1 MRAGGRP
8 NTRSRPR
15 SSRTRVRAT
24 RASYSARGTRSPY
37 MAKQA
42 GEDPLVAAAFD
53 KDRHGELAR
62 AVEQLTPD
70 EAQFFL
76 DKLERALRRRR
87 LQFIG
92 YLVAML
98 AWAAGMLVALAA
110 YGLSADGHFMGWVF
124 LAPFAL
130 VG

>member
-1 MRAGGRP
+1 
-8 NTRSRPR
+8 
-15 SSRTRVRAT
+15 
-24 RASYSARGTRSPY
+24 

-42 GEDPLVAAAFD
+42 NEDPLVAAAFD
-53 KDRHGELAR
+53 KDRHADLAR

-87 LQFIG
+87 LQLIG

-98 AWAAGMLVALAA
+98 VWAVGMVAAFTA
-110 YGLSADGHFMGWVF
+110 YAMADKGTSVNWVF
-124 LAPFAL
+124 VLPFGA
-130 VG
+130 VGIVLYVFGRTAERVGGGAKLPPKAAKTGVDSKP